1 MTTHRP
7 ATRNALLALLT
18 LLIAAALIATL
29 TLTVQAQTQ
38 EVTPTAAATGESPP
52 AKPMNVAARSV
63 NHDSVTIGWTASTD
77 QTVTHYA
84 VLRRDRDNDAV
95 GTFHVVDPNAGSGTS
110 YTDNSVS
117 ASGSYVYRVK
127 SVSPTGVS
135 QWSGYT
141 RANTPAAPA
150 ATPQPTAT
158 AVPDPSTTPDPEP
171 ETTPEPEPA
180 EEEGEAQPAPDWS
193 AVLTVGALSND
204 DGSITIRGY
213 SKAMAGLGNLAPKTF
228 APRVPNENGG
238 KTEVTAIIVLGSRLT
253 VLAKPIPQT
262 AFAIELG
269 TSRYESTAATTSTDA
284 GRTAI
289 SYSWTN
295 AGLTWTADQSVAV
308 TLRWLNPPDAPAITA
323 LTQAGGAL
331 TVSWTAPADTGDGEV
346 TSYDVRHIA
355 SEATDKADA
364 DWTLVNGAWSSGA
377 REHELNGLTNGTG
390 YDVQVRATNRIG
402 NGPWSET
409 ITGTPQT
416 VPGAPALWPG
426 AATSQRIEVLWSSPE
441 SDGGSPITSYDL
453 RYIRADAPD
462 LADENWTQ
470 VDAVSTVASSYNI
483 TDLTNGLA
491 YHTEVRAINGAG
503 KGPWSERMTRTP
515 AGPPGIP
522 AVETVAN
529 ADASLVITWSAPETD
544 GGSAVTGYNLR
555 YVRGDA
561 GNFDPSSWTVA
572 NGIWSSG
579 ALTYTLTGLVNEV
592 RYRLSLQAVNAQG
605 TSNWSNLDHVRTG
618 TPGVTP
624 TLPGAP
630 DATGTAWNEDDT
642 LTVSWTPPEDDG
654 DADVTSYDVRYIESG
669 AEFKS
674 DSYWTVADDAWT
686 SGDLEHVITGIRA
699 DVKHDVQVRAQNS
712 AGQGP
717 WSDTTQSTGA
727 TVPGQP
733 SCCLFA
739 FWDETLWLSWSN
751 PDHDGGAGITHYEVR
766 LVRTDVEATPFLDTT
781 TDHRY
786 QFNGLTNHVEYKMQ
800 VRAVNRAGSGPW
812 IDPIYV
818 APRKEVPAPAN
829 VRTEPGNGEI
839 KVTWS
844 TPPTDDDMTISYY
857 HVQYVERSKVYST
870 YFWNWPR
877 SGQIPATGALEYTIT
892 GLTNGVMYE
901 IQVVAHEETYGD
913 TNRFNTSNAVFSTP
927 RR

>member
-7 ATRNALLALLT
+7 ATRNALLALVT

-29 TLTVQAQTQ
+29 TLAVQAQTQ

-52 AKPMNVAARSV
+52 AQPMNVTARSV
-63 NHDSVTIGWTASTD
+63 NHDSVTIGWTASSD

-84 VLRRDRDNDAV
+84 VLRRDRDKDAV

-135 QWSGYT
+135 KWSGYT

-150 ATPQPTAT
+150 PTPQPTAT
-158 AVPDPSTTPDPEP
+158 AVPDPSTTPEP
-171 ETTPEPEPA
+171 ESA

-228 APRVPNENGG
+228 TPRVPNENGG
-238 KTEVTAIIVLGSRLT
+238 QTEVTAIFVLGSRLT

-262 AFAIELG
+262 AFAIGLG
-269 TSRYESTAATTSTDA
+269 TNRYESTAATTSTNA

-289 SYSWTN
+289 SYSWPT
-295 AGLTWTADQSVAV
+295 AGLTWAADQSVAV
-308 TLRWLNPPDAPAITA
+308 TLRWLNPPAAPAITA
-323 LTQAGGAL
+323 LTQADGAL

-355 SEATDKADA
+355 SEATDQADA
-364 DWTLVNGAWSSGA
+364 DWTLVTGAWSSGA
-377 REHELNGLTNGTG
+377 QEHELNGLTNGAG

-409 ITGTPQT
+409 MTGTPQT
-416 VPGAPALWPG
+416 APGAPALWSG
-426 AATSQRIEVLWSSPE
+426 VATNQRIEVLWSSPE

-483 TDLTNGLA
+483 TNLTNGLA
-491 YHTEVRAINGAG
+491 YHTEVRAINGVG

-522 AVETVAN
+522 AVETVTN
-529 ADASLVITWSAPETD
+529 ADASLVITWAAPETD
-544 GGSAVTGYNLR
+544 GGSAITGYNLR
-555 YVRGDA
+555 HVRGDA
-561 GNFDPSSWTVA
+561 ENFDPPSWTVT
-572 NGIWSSG
+572 NRIWSSG

-605 TSNWSNLDHVRTG
+605 TSNWSNFDHVRTG

-624 TLPGAP
+624 ALPGAP
-630 DATGTAWNEDDT
+630 TMNRAIWNDDT
-642 LTVSWTPPEDDG
+642 LTVSWTPPADDG
-654 DADVTSYDVRYIESG
+654 DADVTSYDVRYIENG
-669 AEFKS
+669 AEDKS
-674 DSYWTVADDAWT
+674 DDNWTVVEDAWT
-686 SGDLEHVITGIRA
+686 SGDLERIITGLRA
-699 DVKHDVQVRAQNS
+699 GIKHDVQARAETS

-717 WSDTTQSTGA
+717 WSTTVESSGA

-733 SCCLFA
+733 VCCLYA
-739 FWDETLWLSWSN
+739 FRDRQLWLAWAS
-751 PDHDGGAGITHYEVR
+751 PDDNGGAQVTHYEVR
-766 LVRTDVEATPFLDTT
+766 LIRTDVEAEPTLATT
-781 TDHRY
+781 TDEQY
-786 QFNGLTNHVEYKMQ
+786 LFSGLINHVTYKMQ
-800 VRAVNRAGSGPW
+800 ARAVNRAGPGPW
-812 IDPIYV
+812 IDPIYET
-818 APRKEVPAPAN
+818 PRKGVPAP
-829 VRTEPGNGEI
+829 VGVTTTPGDGTIKLTWRTPA
-839 KVTWS
+839 
-844 TPPTDDDMTISYY
+844 TDDDMTISSY
-857 HVQYVERSKVYST
+857 HVQHVERSKVYNVR
-870 YFWNWPR
+870 FVDWPR
-877 SGQIPATGALEYTIT
+877 SGLIPATGPLEYTIT
-892 GLTNGVMYE
+892 GLTNGVLYE
-901 IQVVAHEETYGD
+901 IQVVSHETTYGD
-913 TNRFNTSNAVFSTP
+913 TNPFNANNAVFSTP

>member
-18 LLIAAALIATL
+18 LLIAAALITTL

-52 AKPMNVAARSV
+52 AKPMNVTARSV

-84 VLRRDRDNDAV
+84 VLRRDRDKDAV

-135 QWSGYT
+135 KWSGYT

-150 ATPQPTAT
+150 PTPQPTAT
-158 AVPDPSTTPDPEP
+158 AVPDPSATPDPES
-171 ETTPEPEPA
+171 A
-180 EEEGEAQPAPDWS
+180 EEEGEARPAPDWS

-204 DGSITIRGY
+204 DGSVTIRGY

-228 APRVPNENGG
+228 TPRVPNENGG
-238 KTEVTAIIVLGSRLT
+238 KTEVTAIFVLGSRLT

-269 TSRYESTAATTSTDA
+269 TNRYESTAATTSTNA

-308 TLRWLNPPDAPAITA
+308 TLRWLNPPAAPAITA
-323 LTQAGGAL
+323 LTPADGAL

-355 SEATDKADA
+355 SDATDKADA
-364 DWTLVNGAWSSGA
+364 DWTLVTGAWSSGA
-377 REHELNGLTNGTG
+377 QEHELNGLTNGTG

-402 NGPWSET
+402 NGPWSESM
-409 ITGTPQT
+409 TGTPQT
-416 VPGAPALWPG
+416 VPGAPALWSG
-426 AATSQRIEVLWSSPE
+426 AATNRRIEVLWSSPE

-470 VDAVSTVASSYNI
+470 VDAISSVASSHNI
-483 TDLTNGLA
+483 TNLTNGLA
-491 YHTEVRAINGAG
+491 YHTEVRAINGVG

-522 AVETVAN
+522 AVETVTN
-529 ADASLVITWSAPETD
+529 ADASLVITWAAPEDD
-544 GGSAVTGYNLR
+544 GGADITGYNLR
-555 YVRGDA
+555 YVRADA
-561 GNFDPSSWTVA
+561 EHFDPPSWTVTE
-572 NGIWSSG
+572 GIWSSG
-579 ALTYTLTGLVNEV
+579 ALTYTLAGLTNEV
-592 RYRLSLQAVNAQG
+592 RYRVSLQAVNSQG
-605 TSNWSNLDHVRTG
+605 PSNWSNFDHVRTG

-630 DATGTAWNEDDT
+630 DHATGDRLERRRHAHRE
-642 LTVSWTPPEDDG
+642 L
-654 DADVTSYDVRYIESG
+654 DA
-669 AEFKS
+669 A
-674 DSYWTVADDAWT
+674 
-686 SGDLEHVITGIRA
+686 
-699 DVKHDVQVRAQNS
+699 
-712 AGQGP
+712 
-717 WSDTTQSTGA
+717 
-727 TVPGQP
+727 
-733 SCCLFA
+733 
-739 FWDETLWLSWSN
+739 
-751 PDHDGGAGITHYEVR
+751 
-766 LVRTDVEATPFLDTT
+766 
-781 TDHRY
+781 
-786 QFNGLTNHVEYKMQ
+786 
-800 VRAVNRAGSGPW
+800 
-812 IDPIYV
+812 
-818 APRKEVPAPAN
+818 
-829 VRTEPGNGEI
+829 
-839 KVTWS
+839 
-844 TPPTDDDMTISYY
+844 
-857 HVQYVERSKVYST
+857 
-870 YFWNWPR
+870 
-877 SGQIPATGALEYTIT
+877 
-892 GLTNGVMYE
+892 
-901 IQVVAHEETYGD
+901 
-913 TNRFNTSNAVFSTP
+913 
-927 RR
+927 RRRRRRRRHQL